1 MRSRAGE
8 FTSVTCHGTTKYDQ
22 QWVDYYEKFAH
33 PYPTVIEGDMEKTG
47 SLEQFVENTPF
58 GVWMRRYYDVEQ
70 AVEDGGMWFVR
81 RIK

>member
-1 MRSRAGE
+1 
-8 FTSVTCHGTTKYDQ
+8 
-22 QWVDYYEKFAH
+22 
-33 PYPTVIEGDMEKTG
+33 MEKTG